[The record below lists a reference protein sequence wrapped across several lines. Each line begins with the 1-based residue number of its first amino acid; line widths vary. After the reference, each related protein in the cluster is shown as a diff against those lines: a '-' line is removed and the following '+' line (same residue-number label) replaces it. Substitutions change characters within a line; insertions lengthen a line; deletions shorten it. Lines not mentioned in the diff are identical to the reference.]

1 VTIERSLSADTWR
14 DPDASPAERVRH
26 LLAQMTIREKIAQLY
41 GVWVGVAAAGP
52 VAPHQQDTAQAEID
66 WDTLIGDGIGQLTRP
81 LGTAPISPADGAR
94 AVAAAQRQI
103 MAAGRH
109 GIPAMVHEECLTGL
123 AAWQATVYPS
133 PLCWGATFDPELIE
147 RMGAQIG
154 RTMRRLGVHQGLAPV
169 LDVVRDLRW
178 GRVEETIGEDPFL
191 VGTIGSAYVRGLES
205 AGVVATLK
213 HFAGYSASRGGRN
226 LAPVSVGPRELADVL
241 LPPFEMA
248 LRAGARSVMNSYCDI
263 DGVPVAADSGLLTGR
278 LREELGFTGTVVSD
292 YFSVAFLHTLHAVAG
307 SRAEAAELALR
318 AGIDVEL
325 PTVDCFGEP
334 LRAAVEAGLVDE
346 ALVDRAAERVLRQK
360 CELGLLDAGWSPD
373 PGPAPGP
380 GPAAEPGPDSGAV
393 RAAASGAGPR
403 ADGAAPGAGR
413 AADEGGGSEDGFV
426 LDDEPSRALAREVAR
441 RSVVLL
447 QNDGT
452 LPLRPGARVAVVGPR
467 ADGADAM
474 MGCYSFPLHVGAH
487 HPDVPLGIEVPTVL
501 DALRADPAGYEISYA
516 QGCPVT
522 GGEDA
527 GLAEAV
533 AVARNA
539 DVCLAVLGD
548 LAGLFGRGTSGEGCD
563 APTLRLPGRQP
574 ELLAALLDT
583 GTPVVLV
590 LLVGR
595 PYELDG
601 QAGRLAATVCG
612 FFPGEEGGPALADVL
627 SGRADPAG
635 RLPVSFPA
643 AGATQPSTYL
653 APPLGR
659 RSEVST
665 VDPTPLYPFGH
676 GLSYSPASWADIA
689 LLSGPQWP
697 TDGRCELAVT
707 LRGAADRATSEV
719 VQVYLHDPVAEV
731 ARPVQYLVAAARVDL
746 APGETRVAHLT
757 LHADLASY
765 TGRDGRRQVDPGD
778 VELRVGA
785 SSADIRGTLPAVM
798 TGPRRE
804 TGSNRVLQP
813 EIRLLPA
820 G

>member
-1 VTIERSLSADTWR
+1 VTIEHSLSADTWR
-14 DPDASPAERVRH
+14 DPDASPAERVRD
-26 LLAQMTIREKIAQLY
+26 LLAQMTVREKIAQLY
-41 GVWVGVAAAGP
+41 GVWMGVAAAGP
-52 VAPHQQDTAQAEID
+52 VAPHQDDAAAAAAEID

-103 MAAGRH
+103 MTAGRH

-263 DGVPVAADSGLLTGR
+263 DGVPVAADPGLLTGR

-292 YFSVAFLHTLHAVAG
+292 YFSVGFLRTLHAVAG

-360 CELGLLDAGWSPD
+360 CELGLLDAGWSP
-373 PGPAPGP
+373 GP
-380 GPAAEPGPDSGAV
+380 GPAADQGPGA
-393 RAAASGAGPR
+393 GAGP
-403 ADGAAPGAGR
+403 DGAG
-413 AADEGGGSEDGFV
+413 EDAFV

-447 QNDGT
+447 QNDGA

-501 DALRADPAGYEISYA
+501 DALRADPAGYQISYA

-563 APTLRLPGRQP
+563 APALRLPGRQP
-574 ELLAALLDT
+574 ELLDALVGT

-653 APPLGR
+653 APPLGQ

-665 VDPTPLYPFGH
+665 VDPTPRYPFGH
-676 GLSYSPASWADIA
+676 GLSYSPASWTDIA

-697 TDGRCELAVT
+697 TDGCCELAVT
-707 LRGAADRATSEV
+707 LRGAAGRATSEV

-746 APGETRVAHLT
+746 APGETRVAHLR

-765 TGRDGRRQVDPGD
+765 TGRAGRRQVDPGD

-785 SSADIRGTLPAVM
+785 SSADIRGTLRAVM

-804 TGSNRVLQP
+804 TGYDRVLQP
-813 EIRLLPA
+813 DIRLLPA